1 VKSGLKAVV
10 FKTPRLKESM
20 AFFTDLPGF
29 GITEFSPT
37 HFVIYSKGI
46 RIVFI
51 GSDSELEV
59 ELYLDKKNG
68 ESFTILEDPNQI
80 KVIIS

>member
-1 VKSGLKAVV
+1 MV
-10 FKTPRLKESM
+10 FKTPRLKETM
-20 AFFTDLPGF
+20 CFYANQLGLP
-29 GITEFSPT
+29 INEYSPV

-51 GSDSELEV
+51 GSETELNV
-59 ELYLDKKNG
+59 ELYFCKSIG

-80 KVIIS
+80 KIIFS